1 MCIYFFFFLY
11 PGNFTQFPSIEKKEN
26 YTDIRYNTI
35 FLQISPIPQK
45 EKNSIL
51 IYQRYL
57 SVYLVFCVGVDNP
70 IQYESGGNSS
80 RIQIPFYPLS
90 PERHRYFCYPGRAN

>member
-51 IYQRYL
+51 IYQR
-57 SVYLVFCVGVDNP
+57 
-70 IQYESGGNSS
+70 
-80 RIQIPFYPLS
+80 
-90 PERHRYFCYPGRAN
+90 

>member
-1 MCIYFFFFLY
+1 MIQTVRERIEYICVYIFLFFFLY

-51 IYQRYL
+51 IYQR
-57 SVYLVFCVGVDNP
+57 
-70 IQYESGGNSS
+70 
-80 RIQIPFYPLS
+80 
-90 PERHRYFCYPGRAN
+90 